1 MMKISVQAIHFHAD
15 EKLVSRIEQKLNR
28 LSKYY
33 DKTMEA
39 EVILKLQNTGGP
51 YHEKIAE
58 IKLHIPGGW
67 MIDRK
72 TDRSFETAISM
83 SIETLKRQ
91 LLRHKE
97 KMSEYRVSKN

>member
-15 EKLVSRIEQKLNR
+15 AKLVTRVEQKLNR
-28 LSKYY
+28 LAKYF
-33 DKTMEA
+33 DKIIEA
-39 EVILKLQNTGGP
+39 DVSLKLQNTGGP
-51 YHEKIAE
+51 YHEKIVE

-72 TDRSFETAISM
+72 TDRSFETAISA

-91 LLRHKE
+91 LQKHKE
-97 KMSEYRVSKN
+97 KLAQHGRSSN